1 MEHEQT
7 RAIGMVLDV
16 EDGLGGH
23 ARGLGLPVTLSR
35 TPATPTTTK
44 APHVG
49 EHSTQ
54 VLTEFGFSDAE
65 INALVEAGV
74 MSPATQVPTQVTTI

>member
-1 MEHEQT
+1 
-7 RAIGMVLDV
+7 MVLDV
-16 EDGLGGH
+16 EDGFGGH
-23 ARGLGLPVTLSR
+23 ARGLGLPVTLSH
-35 TPATPTTTK
+35 TPATPATTK

-65 INALVEAGV
+65 IIALVEAGV
-74 MSPATQVPTQVTTI
+74 MSPATLVPTQVTTI

>member
-1 MEHEQT
+1 
-7 RAIGMVLDV
+7 MVLDV

-23 ARGLGLPVTLSR
+23 ARGLGLP
-35 TPATPTTTK
+35 ATHATTK

-54 VLTEFGFSDAE
+54 ALTEFGFSDAE
-65 INALVEAGV
+65 INALIEAGV
-74 MSPATQVPTQVTTI
+74 MAPATPVPTQVTTI